1 VPYSTSLSIVQIC
14 PARKSIKTF
23 NFSLAP
29 HVVYRAY
36 DSGPI
41 GATTPMLSTDNV
53 AVERIERVGTKRFFK
68 TMLSVLHL
76 TFDLREP
83 DYACSVWT
91 IASIIKACAALE
103 SRGIDSTGIHSM
115 LADSSNFMIEYLRRC
130 SPEWIY
136 IRHCAKLFLF
146 GLHIIFPR
154 LVNLE
159 AHPSRHDIQFKELTK
174 EVQGYLLSDGF
185 EDIRETSMHVLW
197 SLMWSP
203 RFQQRVR
210 KAEGIDA
217 CCLQLKQ
224 NANGAVMGSS
234 SSALMSPISLF
245 LLTKIV
251 AVLSSSHQPSHP
263 VAIVGGSKVAAR
275 VMAPS
280 ASSSAHVSG
289 SSSVLSAPT
298 RRPSITNPVADED
311 HLILSSVTSKHTT
324 CHDNHSFSSAVES
337 VACQSVEDTL
347 CVDLLLPYLNFLP
360 SDEFILGIED
370 IKQDLL
376 LCFSNIDSANK
387 AISSACN
394 RFGSLSPDA
403 LMACLYPRTSSLK
416 RMHALLQ
423 QFIKTGKHLQQAHS
437 KVVDSG
443 HSLRCIEHVV
453 NLCED
458 YSKFMIGAQ
467 KRLSDDVR
475 AQAVHVDAVLLK
487 RAQSAE
493 SALHLV
499 NRVRTFVHFDT
510 AQFSSLIAALEAWR
524 LWCHDCLRQDYVLV
538 EAAKTLRASDLWD
551 LLQKV
556 NTQEKS
562 LEGDSSRYVHP
573 SKRLRGDEDGPLSE
587 DEADAAIHDD
597 ETAAAIRDTKLLE
610 FANLTS
616 AVRDKL
622 ADLSSYVTATRG
634 KNPAVFR
641 ELNSFATFRQLRHMP
656 LGLDRR
662 LATVLAMTGLIS
674 ACENLIKGEK
684 IHEDVG
690 LQVYDC
696 SISDTPCQIWQ
707 YAIPGHFSSDSS
719 AAVNIPKIIGQTLI
733 PHFVGSSFMVQPSRV
748 FFKLERLGADLP
760 NRSGYKH
767 VCNIVSQS
775 QLPSLTDF
783 IEDRSRR
790 CDPIALC
797 TFIQLFK
804 RCLQCIDAIHRM
816 GLAHC
821 QIARDNIF
829 IEPVSLSL
837 RLGPAHA
844 IWFSRED
851 LFVPFLQ
858 AEDLAAVADV
868 FKPLLMPANVNPPMV
883 ISNAIALLN
892 AGVSAFNVLS
902 AILLDAECSISSMNV
917 GNISSSLPERPSSG
931 TAKSN
936 AAKIEQDQF
945 CWDDPVSFSSDQVD
959 NDFHGEALGGPLQFF
974 PTEAVVKSSSNASSN
989 ASNKVERVRNLL
1001 KLCKQRMDDDDGE
1014 VDSDSVSLR
1023 SFAILLF

>member
-1 VPYSTSLSIVQIC
+1 
-14 PARKSIKTF
+14 
-23 NFSLAP
+23 
-29 HVVYRAY
+29 
-36 DSGPI
+36 
-41 GATTPMLSTDNV
+41 
-53 AVERIERVGTKRFFK
+53 
-68 TMLSVLHL
+68 MLSVLHL

-91 IASIIKACAALE
+91 IASILKACAALE
-103 SRGIDSTGIHSM
+103 SRGIDTTGIHSM

-130 SPEWIY
+130 SPAWIY

-159 AHPSRHDIQFKELTK
+159 AHPSRHDIQFKELTR
-174 EVQGYLLSDGF
+174 EFQAYLLSDGF

-210 KAEGIDA
+210 KAGGIDT

-224 NANGAVMGSS
+224 NAPGAAMGPS
-234 SSALMSPISLF
+234 SSALLSPISFF
-245 LLTKIV
+245 LLKKIV
-251 AVLSSSHQPSHP
+251 DILSSALQPSQS

-275 VMAPS
+275 LIAPS
-280 ASSSAHVSG
+280 ASNAAQDPGSNSVVSAF
-289 SSSVLSAPT
+289 SAPT
-298 RRPSITNPVADED
+298 RRPVIADAVADED
-311 HLILSSVTSKHTT
+311 HLILSSVTSKNVK
-324 CHDNHSFSSAVES
+324 CHDNHSSSSAVEAP
-337 VACQSVEDTL
+337 ACPVVEDSL
-347 CVDLLLPYLNFLP
+347 CVDLLRPYLNFLP

-370 IKQDLL
+370 TKQDLL
-376 LCFSNIDSANK
+376 LCFSNIDSSNK
-387 AISSACN
+387 AINSAYN

-437 KVVDSG
+437 KVIDSG

-467 KRLSDDVR
+467 KRISDDVR
-475 AQAVHVDAVLLK
+475 AQAAHVDPVLLK

-493 SALHLV
+493 SALHMI

-538 EAAKTLRASDLWD
+538 EAAKTLRASELWD

-556 NTQEKS
+556 NTQEKL
-562 LEGDSSRYVHP
+562 LEGDASRYGSL
-573 SKRLRGDEDGPLSE
+573 SKRLRGDDDGPLSE
-587 DEADAAIHDD
+587 DEASAAIQDD
-597 ETAAAIRDTKLLE
+597 ETVAAIRNTKLLE

-616 AVRDKL
+616 AVREKL
-622 ADLSSYVTATRG
+622 ADLSAYVTITRA
-634 KNPAVFR
+634 KNPTVFR

-662 LATVLAMTGLIS
+662 LATVLAMTGLIT

-684 IHEDVG
+684 VREDVG
-690 LQVYDC
+690 LQVFDC
-696 SISDTPCQIWQ
+696 SIAGAPCQIWQ
-707 YAIPGHFSSDSS
+707 YAIPGHFSADSS

-733 PHFVGSSFMVQPSRV
+733 PHFVGSSFMVQPSRI
-748 FFKLERLGADLP
+748 FFNLQKLGADPLCH
-760 NRSGYKH
+760 SGYKH
-767 VCNIVSQS
+767 VCNIVTQS
-775 QLPSLTDF
+775 QLPSLSEF
-783 IEDRSRR
+783 IDDRSRR

-804 RCLQCIDAIHRM
+804 RCLQCVDAVHRV

-821 QIARDNIF
+821 QITRDNIF
-829 IEPVSLSL
+829 IEPVSLFI

-868 FKPLLMPANVNPPMV
+868 FKPLLMPANVNPPLV
-883 ISNAIALLN
+883 ISNAIAQLN

-902 AILLDAECSISSMNV
+902 VILSDAECSISSMKV
-917 GNISSSLPERPSSG
+917 GNISSSILERPSAG
-931 TAKSN
+931 AAKSN
-936 AAKIEQDQF
+936 SAKIEQDKF
-945 CWDDPVSFSSDQVD
+945 CWDDPVAFSSDQVD
-959 NDFHGEALGGPLQFF
+959 NDFHGEALEGSLPFF
-974 PTEAVVKSSSNASSN
+974 PTEVKSPSHASSTVL
-989 ASNKVERVRNLL
+989 NKVERVRTLL

-1014 VDSDSVSLR
+1014 VDNDSVG
-1023 SFAILLF
+1023 LLFLRPVVWIRY